1 MRLIISLVQTHK
13 PFYHCRHSMEKFVE
27 VRKLIADKNPT
38 LLKWLPGFVI
48 RWIEKIIHQDDLNKF
63 MAANKDAD
71 AFEFSEAT
79 MKLLHQK
86 LSIKGKENIPEYP
99 QPCIFVANHPFGG
112 MDAITIIHL
121 LKDVRPDITFIVN
134 DLLMAVRNLKEKFV
148 GVNKVGKS
156 AAESLQKVE
165 EQFASGTAT
174 FLFPAGLVSRK
185 IDGEIMDLQWKKTF
199 VTKSKKY
206 NKPVVPVHIDG
217 RLTNRFY
224 RLSNIRKF
232 LGIKLNIEM
241 FFLVDELFK
250 QQNKK
255 VNIVVG
261 SPVSPATF
269 TKDKTDVEW
278 AQWMKGE
285 VYKLKE

>member
-1 MRLIISLVQTHK
+1 MPSKHFIIADTR
-13 PFYHCRHSMEKFVE
+13 PTPMEKFVE
-27 VRKLIADKNPT
+27 VRKLIAEKNPT
-38 LLKWLPGFVI
+38 LLKWLPGFLI
-48 RWIEKIIHQDDLNKF
+48 RWIERVIHQEQVNAF

-79 MKLLHQK
+79 VKLLKQK
-86 LSIKGKENIPEYP
+86 LSIKGLENVP
-99 QPCIFVANHPFGG
+99 QPPQSCIFVSNHPFGG

-134 DLLMAVRNLKEKFV
+134 DLLMAVKNLKEKFV

-165 EQFASGTAT
+165 EQFASDSAT

-185 IDGEIMDLQWKKTF
+185 IDGEIMDLEWKKTF
-199 VTKSKKY
+199 VTKAKKY
-206 NKPVVPVHIDG
+206 GKPVVPVHIDG

-224 RLSNIRKF
+224 RLASIRKF

-250 QQNKK
+250 QQNKE
-255 VNIVVG
+255 VNIVIG
-261 SPVSPATF
+261 APVLPNTF
-269 TKDKTDVEW
+269 TRDKTDLEW

-285 VYKLKE
+285 VYKLKED